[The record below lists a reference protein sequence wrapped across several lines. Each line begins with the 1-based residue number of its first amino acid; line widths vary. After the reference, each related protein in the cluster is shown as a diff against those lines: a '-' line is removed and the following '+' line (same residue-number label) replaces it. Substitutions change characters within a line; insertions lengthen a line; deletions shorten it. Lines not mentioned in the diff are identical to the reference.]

1 MFSVSSFYGPT
12 FLTLQDLTP
21 VRLRGVM
28 TGLLLFACNLL
39 GLGIGALMT
48 VVLSDIF
55 SANGVFEPLTKALLT
70 AYIMSWGALFS
81 FIMASIYLKR
91 SKSKPLTPGLV
102 K

>member
-28 TGLLLFACNLL
+28 TGLLLVACNPL

-48 VVLSDIF
+48 GVLSDIF
-55 SANGVFEPLTKALLT
+55 QLMGFLNPSLRR
-70 AYIMSWGALFS
+70 Y
-81 FIMASIYLKR
+81 
-91 SKSKPLTPGLV
+91 
-102 K
+102 